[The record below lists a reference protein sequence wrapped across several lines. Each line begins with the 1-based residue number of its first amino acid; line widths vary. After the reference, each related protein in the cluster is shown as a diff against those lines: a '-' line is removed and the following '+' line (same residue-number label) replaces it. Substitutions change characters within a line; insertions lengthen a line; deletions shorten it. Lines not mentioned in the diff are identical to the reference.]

1 MKNRVFKNHLSNESK
16 VGRDKSF
23 LPSHH
28 KVSAPHYQAFQSFSN
43 VSKLG
48 IKSGQYF
55 WGRNGPSFPDGVLQ
69 VKSSGLSWTTEGRR
83 DGRMALGA
91 AVAREMMMK
100 CNISAVINSLHASPF
115 SPISSSMSAW
125 SNHSTRDSPGSLT
138 VCVSESGASAQSLH
152 LSITVSF

>member
-1 MKNRVFKNHLSNESK
+1 MAGTNP
-16 VGRDKSF
+16 SF
-23 LPSHH
+23 HVIT
-28 KVSAPHYQAFQSFSN
+28 KFQLHT
-43 VSKLG
+43 SKLFSLFLMSVSWV
-48 IKSGQYF
+48 INSGQYF
-55 WGRNGPSFPDGVLQ
+55 WGRNGPLFPDGVLQ

-138 VCVSESGASAQSLH
+138 VCVSKSGASAQSLH